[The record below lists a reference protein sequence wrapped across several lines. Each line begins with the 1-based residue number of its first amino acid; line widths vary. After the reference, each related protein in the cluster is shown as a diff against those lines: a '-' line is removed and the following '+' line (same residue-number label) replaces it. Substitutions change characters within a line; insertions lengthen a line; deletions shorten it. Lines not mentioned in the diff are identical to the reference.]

1 MADVSNNGTNKG
13 QQTTLFL
20 TAVDH
25 ISFCLSLLIISVTYD
40 DMIWHITYDMI
51 HHWAEN
57 RLLTVFTGTISL
69 LLKFNKVRS
78 NCGKM
83 YWQLLLQVT

>member
-40 DMIWHITYDMI
+40 DMI
-51 HHWAEN
+51 
-57 RLLTVFTGTISL
+57 
-69 LLKFNKVRS
+69 
-78 NCGKM
+78 
-83 YWQLLLQVT
+83 